1 MHIVTN
7 IVVIYLMKIKT
18 KEEVPSD
25 GLHNIL
31 ALGTTVKGD
40 VITDGDF
47 RLNGRVEGNITS
59 AARIVIGPKG
69 YIEGDIISV
78 NAEIFGTVVGSIR
91 TSGALVLKASS
102 IVTGDIYAQNLE
114 IEPNAKFSGVCNML
128 PSED

>member
-1 MHIVTN
+1 
-7 IVVIYLMKIKT
+7 MKIKM
-18 KEEVPSD
+18 KEDVPSD

-31 ALGTTVKGD
+31 ALGTTVRGD

-47 RLNGRVEGNITS
+47 RLNGRVEGNITC
-59 AARIVIGPKG
+59 AAKLVIGPKG
-69 YIEGDIISV
+69 HIDGDIVSV

-102 IVTGDIYAQNLE
+102 IVTGDIYVQNLE

-128 PSED
+128 PPKD